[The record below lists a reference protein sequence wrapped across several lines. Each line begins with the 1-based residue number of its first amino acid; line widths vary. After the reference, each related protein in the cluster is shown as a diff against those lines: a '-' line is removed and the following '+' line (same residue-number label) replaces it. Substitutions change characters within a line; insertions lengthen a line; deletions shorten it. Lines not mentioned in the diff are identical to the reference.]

1 MTSKLQVTT
10 IEATTLKKDAS
21 TTNATLNANGTM
33 TPGNVHHITD
43 SWNSSFK
50 VGILNSTYGAFDGS
64 AYMDSSDAT
73 SINTAIH
80 LISSRLVYIA
90 FYFYRNAHFGTWSN
104 TYGWGIQL
112 PSDIIPVGGTGYAY
126 QSIHS
131 NYFGMNGTN
140 YYNTDPHRWQANQ
153 NSSNENQNMLVLY
166 GSQGTTNWASGA
178 FECAGNG
185 VLALA
190 TDVTTAYGT

>member
-1 MTSKLQVTT
+1 MTSTLKVTT
-10 IEATTLKKDAS
+10 IEATTLKKGAS
-21 TTNATLNANGTM
+21 TTNATLNDNGTM
-33 TPGNVHHITD
+33 TPGNSHHITN

-50 VGILNSTYGAFDGS
+50 VGILNNDYATFSS
-64 AYMDSSDAT
+64 YMDSSHAT

-80 LISSRLVYIA
+80 LINSRLVYIS

-166 GSQGTTNWASGA
+166 GSKATTNWSSGS

-190 TDVTTAYGT
+190 NDVTTAYGT

>member
-1 MTSKLQVTT
+1 MTSTLKVTT
-10 IEATTLKKDAS
+10 IEATTLKKGAS
-21 TTNATLNANGTM
+21 TTNATLNDNGTM
-33 TPGNVHHITD
+33 TPGNAHHITNAWD
-43 SWNSSFK
+43 SSFK

-64 AYMDSSDAT
+64 AYMDSSHAT

-80 LISSRLVYIA
+80 LISSRLVYIS

-153 NSSNENQNMLVLY
+153 NRSNENQNMLVLY

-178 FECAGNG
+178 FEVAGNG

-190 TDVTTAYGT
+190 TDVTTAYGA

>member
-1 MTSKLQVTT
+1 MASKLEVTT

-33 TPGNVHHITD
+33 TPGNSLHITD

-50 VGILNSTYGAFDGS
+50 VGILDSTYGAFNGS

-73 SINTAIH
+73 TINTAIH

-112 PSDIIPVGGTGYAY
+112 PSDIIPVGAGGYCY

-153 NSSNENQNMLVLY
+153 NSSNANQNMLVLY

-190 TDVTTAYGT
+190 NDVTTAYGT